1 MNDFVQLRQ
10 YAAILS
16 RLWWVIILVAVLGGA
31 IGYVTSRLQPKIYTA
46 SATLIVGQSIGAA
59 NVETK
64 DFQIG
69 EQLVQTYANLVRREP
84 VLLGTVEALSLSGT
98 WQDLRSKVQT
108 RRVEG
113 TQLLEIIVEADSPED
128 ARRTVNEI
136 TRQLMLLG
144 PGENQQ
150 DAETSFVSDQLA
162 GLRSNI
168 ETSQAR
174 VAQLQTKLAAAQAA
188 VPQST
193 ESRRQAQDIQREID
207 TIESLIADWQ
217 NNYSQIIGIR
227 SRTRSTNNLTIIE
240 PGHVDLSATR
250 PKKSVYT
257 LVAGGVSMSLAIIFL
272 LLRASLNTTL
282 GSANDMSSL
291 LGLVSLGSI
300 GIIKAKQ
307 LPQKLVTVRKPFSEL
322 SETYRILSGN
332 LWPILA
338 DRQAQTILVT
348 SPVVGEGKTLTVA
361 NLAVVMAQSG
371 LKTIVVDADLR
382 RPRLHEIFEISN
394 AKGLTDLIQSSDVPI
409 AAVARRSKQRSRS
422 ADVIQS
428 SEVEIHDILQSTSVK
443 NLRVITSGTLPPN
456 PSELLNLLNS
466 LRMRQLLA
474 SLRNMADVILLDSS
488 PVLPVADTA
497 ALSNKVDA
505 VILVIQAGRTKQDFA
520 RQAVSNLQQVDAK
533 LLGGV
538 LNRVSSRRG
547 IRYANVVTR
556 AYQVL
561 GRQGSLQG
569 AVMTRDR
576 SVWDRFSTLFIR
588 PPTNGH
594 SDAQRSE
601 DLVLDTSEEYHDT
614 NVLDSN
620 IPSVMGA
627 STQEA
632 PIPADEILTQPQNG
646 HH

>member
-632 PIPADEILTQPQNG
+632 PIPADEILTRPQNG